1 MGKRR
6 NKSKRA
12 SNRKVQAIASS
23 VSIQMGTPK
32 KLDEKTATQA
42 QAPSAAVRL
51 AAAKKQRFT
60 EDFAHAIAV
69 IMRTPKLREMP
80 VADLEWLLL
89 PALLAGQ
96 CRVAFSQSSEASS
109 PIFPSALVLW
119 ACVSDAV
126 DKRLDAGAIK
136 LSPPIGPRGTLS
148 G

>member
-96 CRVAFSQSSEASS
+96 CRVAFSQSSEASG

-119 ACVSDAV
+119 ARVSDAV